1 MNFKEK
7 LIRSSYNLWPLL
19 IPAGLYVIENLV
31 NNSHINENLLYIIL
45 FSLILT
51 AINFEVDKKNCE

>member
-19 IPAGLYVIENLV
+19 IPAGLYIIKDLI
-31 NNSHINENLLYIIL
+31 NNSRINENLPTIFL
-45 FSLILT
+45 FSLFLT
-51 AINFEVDKKNCE
+51 LLNFEVNKKTNR